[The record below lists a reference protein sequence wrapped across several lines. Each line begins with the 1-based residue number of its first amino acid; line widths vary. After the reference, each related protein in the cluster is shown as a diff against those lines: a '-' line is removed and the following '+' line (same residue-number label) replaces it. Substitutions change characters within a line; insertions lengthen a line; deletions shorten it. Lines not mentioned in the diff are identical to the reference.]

1 MNIRER
7 ASYAWG
13 RICSLFKKKKQ
24 ETEVKIEEQQEN
36 VPAEKT
42 MQTAVLLSD
51 VSVEPIKSERHDEET
66 VQDINEESTDVDLSP
81 DDIEVEIYE
90 ETEELTSDISSEK
103 SIPYEPVSAS
113 KDSLPAMEDPI
124 PSRMTDEYIN
134 WMKAQREAD
143 DAAAANKC
151 LPFDTEK

>member
-36 VPAEKT
+36 VPAGKT
-42 MQTAVLLSD
+42 MQTAVLVSD

-66 VQDINEESTDVDLSP
+66 VQDINEERDRRI
-81 DDIEVEIYE
+81 DI
-90 ETEELTSDISSEK
+90 
-103 SIPYEPVSAS
+103 
-113 KDSLPAMEDPI
+113 
-124 PSRMTDEYIN
+124 
-134 WMKAQREAD
+134 
-143 DAAAANKC
+143 
-151 LPFDTEK
+151 

>member
-42 MQTAVLLSD
+42 MQTAVLVSD
-51 VSVEPIKSERHDEET
+51 VSVEPIKKERHDEET
-66 VQDINEESTDVDLSP
+66 VQDLNEESSDIDLSP

-103 SIPYEPVSAS
+103 SIPYDPVSVS
-113 KDSLPAMEDPI
+113 IDSLPSMEAPI

-143 DAAAANKC
+143 DAAANKC
-151 LPFDTEK
+151 LHFDTEK